1 MRTLISQGP
10 RTLFRRALFAALL
23 PAGVAWAAQ
32 PAAAT
37 ALTLA
42 EAERLALA
50 DEPGR
55 QALLE
60 EARALSESAVAAGQ
74 LPDPQLQFG
83 AANLPL
89 ETGDFRTEAMTHMRL
104 GVRQAF
110 PPAATRRAASE
121 QALAGSRARQAA
133 AAARERMALKAV
145 RNAWLDVY
153 VEERSL
159 ALVAESHAFFADLVA
174 VARSQY
180 AVGRRNQQDVLR
192 AELEDSGLD
201 ARHIAIEQ
209 RQAVAHSRLQRWLG
223 GPARAL
229 RLAELPRW
237 TPPPALP
244 SLREGL
250 PAHPAIAQ
258 AQARLEAAD
267 AALAKAQAG
276 YAPQWAVDVS
286 YAYRDGGLPD
296 GNPRSD
302 LFSVTATVGLPWFT
316 ANRQDRRVAA
326 ALADRRG
333 AQASL
338 DDLTR
343 QFIGDLNAEHARWRA
358 LTRRVA
364 LHEEVILPQADA
376 SAAAAL
382 DSYRSEA
389 GDFADMMRAYIDDL
403 EVRLDL
409 VALRVALRRSHAELA
424 YLGGFPL

>member
-1 MRTLISQGP
+1 MRTVISQGP
-10 RTLFRRALFAALL
+10 RTLFRRALLAALL
-23 PAGVAWAAQ
+23 PAGVAWAT
-32 PAAAT
+32 P

-55 QALLE
+55 QTLLE
-60 EARALSESAVAAGQ
+60 EARALAEIAVAASQ

-89 ETGDFRTEAMTHMRL
+89 ETGDFRTEGMTHMRL

-110 PPAATRRAASE
+110 PPAATRRAASD
-121 QALAGSRARQAA
+121 QALAGSRARHAA
-133 AAARERMALKAV
+133 AAARQRTTLKAV

-153 VEERSL
+153 LEERSL
-159 ALVAESHAFFADLVA
+159 ALVAESQAFFADLVA

-192 AELEDSGLD
+192 AELEESGFD

-209 RQAVAHSRLQRWLG
+209 RQAVAQSRLQRWLG
-223 GPARAL
+223 GPALAR
-229 RLAELPRW
+229 RTAELPRW
-237 TPPPALP
+237 TPPPPLP
-244 SLREGL
+244 ALREGL
-250 PAHPAIAQ
+250 PSHPAIAQ
-258 AQARLEAAD
+258 AQARLEAAA
-267 AALAKAQAG
+267 AALAKAQAS

-286 YAYRDGGLPD
+286 YAYRDGALPD

-326 ALADRRG
+326 AAAERRG
-333 AQASL
+333 AEASL
-338 DDLTR
+338 DDLKR
-343 QFIGDLNAEHARWRA
+343 QLSGDLNTEYARWRA

-364 LHEEVILPQADA
+364 LHEGVIIPQADA

-389 GDFADMMRAYIDDL
+389 GNFADMMRAYIDDL
-403 EVRLDL
+403 ELRLDL
-409 VALRVALRRSHAELA
+409 VALTVAQRRSHAELA